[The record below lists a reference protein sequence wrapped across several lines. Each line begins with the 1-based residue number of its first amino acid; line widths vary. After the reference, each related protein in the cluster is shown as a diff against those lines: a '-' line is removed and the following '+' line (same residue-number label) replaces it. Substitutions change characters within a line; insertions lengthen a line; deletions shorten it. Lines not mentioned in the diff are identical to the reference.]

1 MPSKHFHPDLRIA
14 RFLPRSTVGPRRLR
28 LIRRF
33 TAAAGKPRPGIDVV
47 QLESD
52 APEVSV
58 RIFRPANAGP
68 RTPAL
73 LWIHGGG
80 YVIGTAA
87 QDDPFCR
94 RISDQLGVIVASVD
108 YRLAP
113 EHPFPMPLHDCYAA
127 LTWLAG
133 QPDVDPRRIAIGGAS
148 AGAGLA
154 AALALLAKE
163 RGEVQPVLQLLS
175 YPMLDDRTT
184 ARTDIDQRPLRLWNA
199 NCNRFGWQSYLGPAH
214 GGEISALA
222 SPARYEDLAG
232 LPPAW
237 IGVGTCD
244 LFHDENVAYAERLR
258 RAGVDCTLHVTPG
271 AYHAFDMIEA
281 KAPISQAFRQAQST
295 ALDSA
300 LNGTG
305 DPGGSTTVAD
315 TPPST

>member
-1 MPSKHFHPDLRIA
+1 MPSKYFHPDLRIA

-28 LIRRF
+28 LFRRLPIP
-33 TAAAGKPRPGIDVV
+33 AGKPRPGIDVV
-47 QLESD
+47 RID
-52 APEVSV
+52 PDVAV
-58 RIFRPANAGP
+58 RVFRPAEATG

-87 QDDPFCR
+87 QDDALCR
-94 RISDQLGVIVASVD
+94 RISDHLGVIVASVD

-113 EHPFPMPLHDCYAA
+113 EHPFPTPLHDCYAA

-133 QPDVDPRRIAIGGAS
+133 QPDVDPGRIAIGGAS

-163 RGEVQPVLQLLS
+163 RGEIQPVLQSLS
-175 YPMLDDRTT
+175 YPMLDDRTA
-184 ARTDIDQRPLRLWNA
+184 ARTDIDQRPLRLWNT
-199 NCNRFGWQSYLGPAH
+199 NCNRFGWKSYLGPAH
-214 GGEISALA
+214 GGKIPPLA

-244 LFHDENVAYAERLR
+244 LFHDENVAYAERLEQ
-258 RAGVDCTLHVTPG
+258 AGVDCTVLVTPG
-271 AYHAFDMIEA
+271 AYHAFDLIEA
-281 KAPISQAFRQAQST
+281 KAPISRAFREAQLA
-295 ALDSA
+295 ALDNA

-305 DPGGSTTVAD
+305 ETGKEFRESR
-315 TPPST
+315 